1 MRCLYDEPARGYE
14 RWQHEELA
22 PIVTNRVLE
31 PVSQVR
37 STCAQVD
44 ALPGTSAS
52 IHQVNGYKK
61 AALTRVRLRIH
72 VLLCSRSFTFMLNKR
87 RRKSDVTCFDVAMYV
102 VPEWGLCRPTVQV
115 GFGVLGCNMKWT
127 VHREET

>member
-1 MRCLYDEPARGYE
+1 M
-14 RWQHEELA
+14 
-22 PIVTNRVLE
+22 
-31 PVSQVR
+31 
-37 STCAQVD
+37 
-44 ALPGTSAS
+44 
-52 IHQVNGYKK
+52 
-61 AALTRVRLRIH
+61 RLRIH

>member
-22 PIVTNRVLE
+22 PIVTNRVL
-31 PVSQVR
+31 
-37 STCAQVD
+37 
-44 ALPGTSAS
+44 
-52 IHQVNGYKK
+52 
-61 AALTRVRLRIH
+61 
-72 VLLCSRSFTFMLNKR
+72 SRSFTFMLNKR

>member
-1 MRCLYDEPARGYE
+1 M
-14 RWQHEELA
+14 
-22 PIVTNRVLE
+22 TNRVLE